1 MVESCCCPWNRNRKE
16 KLHSAQRIK
25 RSRSLEKVN
34 LGKYTSVVLED
45 KYLPPARPQSESFTD
60 KSDQS
65 VGDQDNLIMGNS
77 LSPESL
83 EAQRDNTLKKT
94 ESSVSLKS
102 SSSAKSSSSR
112 RSKVTFTPDN
122 PEVHMIPPKSPPKP
136 KRTRGNK
143 MPIYDDVD
151 ISIRDDENESAF
163 QFDQSN
169 KAELT
174 SLEDLSG
181 KKGKHSKKSQKAEKC
196 CRQEEPQVMGLCI
209 PFPLCQCSM
218 DFTLFSIP

>member
-1 MVESCCCPWNRNRKE
+1 MVQSCCCPWNRNRKE
-16 KLHSAQRIK
+16 TLHSAQRLK

-45 KYLPPARPQSESFTD
+45 KYIPPTRPQSECLTNKSD
-60 KSDQS
+60 KSDRDLS
-65 VGDQDNLIMGNS
+65 IMGNS

-83 EAQRDNTLKKT
+83 EDRDNTLKKT

-102 SSSAKSSSSR
+102 SSSVKSSASR

-136 KRTRGNK
+136 KRTKGNK
-143 MPIYDDVD
+143 VPIYDDVD
-151 ISIRDDENESAF
+151 ISGDIESESAF
-163 QFDQSN
+163 QFDLSN

-181 KKGKHSKKSQKAEKC
+181 LKSKPSKKSKKEKC
-196 CRQEEPQVMGLCI
+196 CQEEEPQVTGLCFLLLLG
-209 PFPLCQCSM
+209 PELCA
-218 DFTLFSIP
+218 FVP